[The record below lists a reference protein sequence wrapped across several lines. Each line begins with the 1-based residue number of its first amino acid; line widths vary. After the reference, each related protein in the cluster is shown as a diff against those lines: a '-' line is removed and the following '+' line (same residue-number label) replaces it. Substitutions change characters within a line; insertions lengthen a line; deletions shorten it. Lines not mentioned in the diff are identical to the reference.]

1 MTARTRLQDIAAHAG
16 VSTATASRVLNGK
29 EGVSAATRT
38 AILTAMDELGYERP
52 ATISRPNRGVVGLVV
67 PELANP
73 IFPAF
78 AQAAVSQFGFH
89 GYATILATQSAG
101 GATEDEIVA
110 TLLEHGVDGL
120 CLVSGLHAD
129 LQASTA
135 RYDRL
140 AARRLPFVTI
150 NGPNPAVDAPSF
162 ATDDRAAMEL
172 AVRHLAA
179 QGHRRVGL
187 TVGPERF
194 VPAARKIEGFRAACA
209 QHLSDPDPPVEV
221 SLYSVEAGGATLPTL
236 LEAGCTGVVCGSD
249 LMALGVIHAA
259 RARGLRVPEDLSVIG
274 FDDSPLVAFTDPPL
288 TTLRQPVAHI
298 VQAAT
303 STLLAMLTGTT
314 VARHEMTFTPE
325 LVVRGSTG
333 AAPNGKY

>member
-1 MTARTRLQDIAAHAG
+1 MAARTRLQDIAAHSG
-16 VSTATASRVLNGK
+16 VSTATVSRVLNGK
-29 EGVSAATRT
+29 EGVADSTRT
-38 AILTAMDELGYERP
+38 AVLTAMDVLGYERP
-52 ATISRPNRGVVGLVV
+52 ATMARPSRGVVGLVV
-67 PELANP
+67 PELGNP

-101 GATEDEIVA
+101 GATEDEIVG

-129 LQASTA
+129 LRAATA

-140 AARRLPFVTI
+140 SARRLPFVTV
-150 NGPNPAVDAPSF
+150 NGHNPAVDAPSF
-162 ATDDRAAMEL
+162 TTDDRAAMDL

-194 VPAARKIEGFRAACA
+194 VPAARKIEGFRDAAGR
-209 QHLSDPDPPVEV
+209 HLGDPEPPVV
-221 SLYSVEAGGATLPTL
+221 SSLFSVEAGGAALPTL
-236 LEAGCTGVVCGSD
+236 LDAGCTAVVCGSD
-249 LMALGVIHAA
+249 LMALGVIRAA
-259 RARGLRVPEDLSVIG
+259 RAAGLRVPEDLSVVG
-274 FDDSPLVAFTDPPL
+274 FDDSTLVAFTDPPL
-288 TTLRQPVAHI
+288 TTLRQPVDRI
-298 VQAAT
+298 VAAAT
-303 STLLAMLTGTT
+303 STLLAMLAGTP
-314 VARHEMTFTPE
+314 VPHNEMTFTPE

-333 AAPNGKY
+333 AAPSGKD